1 MDVYRSVRDQMH
13 STEEMGAKF
22 GDEDGVVVRLSDA
35 MAEAHSKPRDIDS
48 KSPQV
53 EKEQTSLEHLE
64 YFNEA
69 AAIRDKEWDWGAKSR
84 LW

>member
-1 MDVYRSVRDQMH
+1 MTIGWVWMYIEVFE
-13 STEEMGAKF
+13 TKCIPLEEMGAKF

-35 MAEAHSKPRDIDS
+35 MAEAHSKPT

-64 YFNEA
+64 YSNEA
-69 AAIRDKEWDWGAKSR
+69 AAIREKE
-84 LW
+84 